1 MAVTLKRKLDYD
13 DYAGIPSDRNRYE
26 IMDGDLFVAPAPSPV
41 HQRVSRRLR
50 RILEDYFHGLQLGEV
65 FNAPID
71 VILGQHDVVQPD
83 MVVVAD
89 PAQVSA
95 RGIEGAPF
103 LVVEILSPSTAK
115 QDQTVKARRYAAFG
129 VPHYWMVDPEAR
141 RLERY
146 RLTAGDYAMVV
157 QAEGDALLIHPDWP
171 GLTVP
176 LADLW
181 R

>member
-71 VILGQHDVVQPD
+71 VILGQHDVVFQHHRTGGF
-83 MVVVAD
+83 VALGKGRIGRFFQCRD
-89 PAQVSA
+89 APHHVS
-95 RGIEGAPF
+95 P
-103 LVVEILSPSTAK
+103 PN
-115 QDQTVKARRYAAFG
+115 RR
-129 VPHYWMVDPEAR
+129 
-141 RLERY
+141 
-146 RLTAGDYAMVV
+146 
-157 QAEGDALLIHPDWP
+157 
-171 GLTVP
+171 
-176 LADLW
+176 
-181 R
+181 